1 MPPELGM
8 AMGSSSSLAWDQA
21 HGPSMEADPCPS
33 LRMGMTPSA
42 SMSQFTG
49 PGTLNA
55 FPMVD
60 QAVAQPQTTP
70 LGMTSLP
77 EEPQYSSSAAFAQ
90 PMERSAI
97 TPKKTV
103 SNTISAPH
111 KASEQLVQSSNVPID
126 GGKPV
131 LYVNAK
137 QYHRILKRRITRHKL
152 EEFLAGSKKRR
163 PYLHESRHK
172 HAMRRMRDRSG
183 RFLPTEKKDEMVRVK
198 EKTPPGRE
206 DGGPDGG

>member
-8 AMGSSSSLAWDQA
+8 AMGSSASPAWDQA
-21 HGPSMEADPCPS
+21 HGPSMEADPRPS
-33 LRMGMTPSA
+33 LRMGMIPAA

-49 PGTLNA
+49 PGALHA
-55 FPMVD
+55 FPMID

-70 LGMTSLP
+70 PGMTSLP
-77 EEPQYSSSAAFAQ
+77 EEPQYSSSPAFAQ
-90 PMERSAI
+90 PMEGSA
-97 TPKKTV
+97 TTAKNTA
-103 SNTISAPH
+103 SNTNSAPH
-111 KASEQLVQSSNVPID
+111 KASEQPPQSSNVPVD

-152 EEFLAGSKKRR
+152 EEYLAGSKKRR
-163 PYLHESRHK
+163 PYLHESRHR

-183 RFLPTEKKDEMVRVK
+183 RFLPTEKKDEMVRDK
-198 EKTPPGRE
+198 EKTPPGRG
-206 DGGPDGG
+206 D